1 MMMLRQILTA
11 IRTVLS
17 QLVRQFFR
25 QACFA

>member
-11 IRTVLS
+11 IRIVLS
-17 QLVRQFFR
+17 QLVQQFFR